1 MPTLRRQSLIAAAI
15 IVIAVV
21 LATVLFL
28 LRPAPEQVEVKQ
40 QPLIVDV
47 AVAEKQTLSISLHS
61 QGTVKP
67 RTETQLAS
75 EVSGQIVTV
84 SDNFE
89 SGNLVEKGEVL
100 LQIDDRQYKAAVV
113 SARAAISS
121 AKSALIQEKGRAA
134 VAKRDL
140 QRYPRKHVSR
150 EARELALRLPQ
161 LEEAKARYNSAVADF
176 RQAKINLEKTKIR
189 APYRGI
195 VQSRLADEGDIV
207 GAGSQLGSLFSID
220 TAEIRLPIPL
230 DRLSNLDLPVA
241 GREVSTEAVL
251 KDELDNH
258 WRARIIRTEGA
269 LDERSRVLYAVAE
282 VPDPYALDSDRPPLR
297 NGTFVTANISGKAI
311 DNLIAIPRHILRAGN
326 KIWVVDAQDRLIN
339 REVEVLR
346 SDGDLAY
353 VKSGL
358 ENGERV
364 CLSSIPNAITGT
376 EVQIQHTVTTSSLAD
391 SELPPPVSD
400 DAPAAEALSTGDAT
414 Q

>member
-15 IVIAVV
+15 ILSAFV
-21 LATVLFL
+21 LATILFS
-28 LRPAPEQVEVKQ
+28 LRPAPEQVEVHQ
-40 QPLIVDV
+40 QSLIVDV
-47 AVAEKQTLSISLHS
+47 AIAEKQTLSISLHS

-67 RTETQLAS
+67 RIETQLAT
-75 EVSGQIVTV
+75 EVSGQIVSV
-84 SDNFE
+84 SDKFE
-89 SGNLVEKGEVL
+89 AGNLVDEGDVL

-140 QRYPRKHVSR
+140 QRYPRKHVSQ

-176 RQAKINLEKTKIR
+176 RQAKINLEKTQIR

-195 VQSRLADEGDIV
+195 VQARLADTGDVV
-207 GAGSQLGSLFSID
+207 GAGTQLGSVFSIA

-241 GREVSTEAVL
+241 NSEVSTEAL
-251 KDELDNH
+251 LEDELGNT

-269 LDERSRVLYAVAE
+269 VDERSRVLYAVAE
-282 VPDPYALDSDRPPLR
+282 VSDPYALNSERPPLR
-297 NGTFVTANISGKAI
+297 NGTFVTATISGKPV
-311 DNLIAIPRHILRAGN
+311 DNLIAVPRHILRAGN
-326 KIWVVDAQDRLIN
+326 KLWVVDADNRLVN
-339 REVEVLR
+339 RQVEVLR
-346 SDGDLAY
+346 SDGNLAY

-358 ENGERV
+358 EGGERV

-376 EVQIQHTVTTSSLAD
+376 QVDIQHSVSTANLAD
-391 SELPPPVSD
+391 PTLPPPVSD
-400 DAPAAEALSTGDAT
+400 DAPSSEVLATGDET
-414 Q
+414 E